1 MERGRNERNLPLLD
15 RTKFLVPD
23 ELSLAQFTVI
33 IRWGDESTGEHPHVL
48 FSSPASKTGC
58 VEFKY

>member
-33 IRWGDESTGEHPHVL
+33 IRWADEGTTEHPRVL
-48 FSSPASKTGC
+48 FSSAASKIGC

>member
-33 IRWGDESTGEHPHVL
+33 VRWGSEGAKHSIAPSFT
-48 FSSPASKTGC
+48 S
-58 VEFKY
+58 